1 MIHMIAIKTID
12 IRNDFKKVSNLI
24 NSGETVLI
32 SRPKNENLV
41 IISEKEYNELE
52 KARRNVEY
60 MNMIENSVNEIE
72 TGKTISFTM
81 EEIEAIECMV
91 AEDAKAYITNY
102 NRGRNT

>member
-1 MIHMIAIKTID
+1 MIAIKTID

-91 AEDAKAYITNY
+91 AEDAKAYITNC